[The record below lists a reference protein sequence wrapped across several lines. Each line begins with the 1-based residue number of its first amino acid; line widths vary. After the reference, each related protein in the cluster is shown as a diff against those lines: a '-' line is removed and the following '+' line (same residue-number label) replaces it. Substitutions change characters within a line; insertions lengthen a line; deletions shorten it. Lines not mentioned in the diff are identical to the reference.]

1 MLCGVMRRSKI
12 VCTLGPA
19 TATGERIGA
28 LMDAG
33 MDVARLNFSHGE
45 RDDHRR
51 TYGLVRAEAD
61 KRGRAVAVLLDLQG
75 PKIRIGR
82 FAGGS
87 VELKPGD
94 EFVITTDT
102 AVQGD
107 RHRVSTTYT
116 NLPNDVSKGDRI
128 LLDDGYLS
136 LTVTEVR
143 DTEVV
148 TVVVDGGTLKD
159 RKGMNL
165 PGVNVSAPALTDKD
179 RADLAFGVALGVD
192 YIALSFVRSPDDVLE
207 AKRLATAGD
216 VRIPIIAKI
225 EKPQAIERLAEII
238 DASDGIMVARGDLGV
253 ELGPEKVPLIQ
264 KRIIAMT
271 NAKGKVVITAT
282 QMLESMIREPRP
294 TRAEASDCANAV
306 LDGTDA
312 LMLSGE
318 TAVGEHPVA
327 AVRTMA
333 RIISEIETS
342 ADFRTRLDPPPLD
355 LKITANAI
363 AHAASVA
370 GQQMGVKVIAVVT
383 GSGGAARL
391 MSEYRPEADIAALTT
406 DEVTFRRLA
415 LYWGVNP
422 IQVRPAVTTD
432 EMIDQVEAVLLERRM
447 AQPGDWVVITMGAPI
462 GAGESTNMLK
472 IHRMP

>member
-1 MLCGVMRRSKI
+1 MRRSKI

-19 TATGERIGA
+19 TASGERIGA

-45 RDDHRR
+45 RDVHRA
-51 TYGLVRAEAD
+51 TFGLVRGEAD
-61 KRGRAVAVLLDLQG
+61 KRGRPVAVLLDLQG

-82 FAGGS
+82 FETGS
-87 VELKPGD
+87 VELRAGD
-94 EFVITTDT
+94 EFTITTDT
-102 AVQGD
+102 AVIGD
-107 RHRVSTTYT
+107 RHRVATTYA
-116 NLPNDVSKGDRI
+116 NLPNDVKKGDRI

-136 LTVTEVR
+136 LSVTGVHDR
-143 DTEVV
+143 EVV

-165 PGVNVSAPALTDKD
+165 PGVNVSAPALTEKD
-179 RADLAFGVALGVD
+179 RADMAFGVALGVD
-192 YIALSFVRSPDDVLE
+192 YIALSFVRSPDDVVE
-207 AKRLATAGD
+207 ARRLATAGD

-225 EKPQAIERLAEII
+225 EKPQAIEKLAEII

-264 KRIIAMT
+264 KRIIEMT

-282 QMLESMIREPRP
+282 QMLESMMTQPRP
-294 TRAEASDCANAV
+294 TRAEASDVANAV

-312 LMLSGE
+312 VMLSGE

-342 ADFRTRLDPPPLD
+342 PDFRVRIDHPPLD
-355 LKITANAI
+355 LKVQANAI

-370 GQQMGVKVIAVVT
+370 AAQMNARIIAVVT

-391 MSEYRPEADIAALTT
+391 MSEYRPEAHIAALTT
-406 DEVTFRRLA
+406 DEVTFRQLA
-415 LYWGVNP
+415 LYWGVHP

-432 EMIDQVEAVLLERRM
+432 EMVDLVEAVLAEQRM
-447 AQPGDWVVITMGAPI
+447 AQSGDWVVI
-462 GAGESTNMLK
+462 
-472 IHRMP
+472 

>member
-1 MLCGVMRRSKI
+1 MRRSKI

-19 TATGERIGA
+19 TASGERIGA

-45 RDDHRR
+45 REVHRA
-51 TYGLVRAEAD
+51 TYGLVRAEAE
-61 KRGRAVAVLLDLQG
+61 KRGRPVAVLLDLQG

-82 FAGGS
+82 FQDGA
-87 VELKPGD
+87 VELRAGD

-102 AVQGD
+102 AVVGD
-107 RHRVSTTYT
+107 RHRVSTTYA
-116 NLPNDVSKGDRI
+116 NLPNDVKAGDRI

-136 LTVTEVR
+136 LSVSGVR
-143 DTEVV
+143 DREVV

-179 RADLAFGVALGVD
+179 RADLAFGVTLGVD
-192 YIALSFVRSPDDVLE
+192 YIALSFVRSPDDVVL
-207 AKRLATAGD
+207 ASRLATAGD

-225 EKPQAIERLAEII
+225 EKPQAIEHLAEII
-238 DASDGIMVARGDLGV
+238 DIADGIMVARGDLGV

-264 KRIIAMT
+264 KRIIEMT

-294 TRAEASDCANAV
+294 TRAEASDVANAV

-333 RIISEIETS
+333 RIIAEIENS
-342 ADFRTRLDPPPLD
+342 PDFRTRLDHPPLD
-355 LKITANAI
+355 LQVSANAI
-363 AHAASVA
+363 AHAAAVA
-370 GQQMGVKVIAVVT
+370 SHQMNARTIAVVT

-391 MSEYRPEADIAALTT
+391 ISEYRPEADIAALTT
-406 DEVTFRRLA
+406 DEVTFRGLA
-415 LYWGVNP
+415 LYWGVHP
-422 IQVRPAVTTD
+422 ILVRPAVTTD
-432 EMIDQVEAVLLERRM
+432 EMVDVVEAVLAEHRM
-447 AQPGDWVVITMGAPI
+447 AKSRDWVVITMGAPL